1 MRVFG
6 YISTELQRTHF
17 FEKRTY
23 FLGGLQNL
31 QALRYPKHIIFVY
44 NSHVRTSFGNDSDVE
59 LKKADQ
65 LKTFTLDPPA
75 KFGVGG
81 RIWSL

>member
-1 MRVFG
+1 MKKVYERRIKQFLRKAHVF
-6 YISTELQRTHF
+6 F
-17 FEKRTY
+17 F
-23 FLGGLQNL
+23 GGLQNL

-44 NSHVRTSFGNDSDVE
+44 NSHVRTSLGKDSDVE

>member
-1 MRVFG
+1 M
-6 YISTELQRTHF
+6 
-17 FEKRTY
+17 
-23 FLGGLQNL
+23 
-31 QALRYPKHIIFVY
+31 IFVY
-44 NSHVRTSFGNDSDVE
+44 NSHVRTSLGNDSDVE